1 MPARSLS
8 SVGAARMTRA
18 AFLRQA
24 GLISVGAL
32 SLGLTACGDAGA
44 NASGTGRPTKLRIG
58 WVPNDEDVER
68 RARWDGLRA
77 YLERKLSMPVE
88 LVQTGAYAPA
98 IEAMRASKLE
108 ICGLAP
114 FAYLIASEKSV
125 AEPLVAPG
133 FADGSA
139 NRYRSGFIVPA
150 ASSLRSLDDVKARAG
165 ELTLSWA
172 DPASASGHLVP
183 RAHLESIG
191 INPEK
196 DFKQVM
202 FAMNHTASI
211 MTVKAGKVDL
221 AAVTTTSLR
230 NMIAKGRIAEGDVR
244 VIWESEP
251 IMASIIAIRRN
262 LPDTFKA
269 EVLAAYLAF
278 AEEDPQAWAQIEPV
292 YLTPGVRW
300 VAAHDTDFDPLRR
313 LARNVRNLDLLN

>member
-1 MPARSLS
+1 MLFASPLLRKRSIT
-8 SVGAARMTRA
+8 AAVVSAA
-18 AFLRQA
+18 AFA
-24 GLISVGAL
+24 VFD
-32 SLGLTACGDAGA
+32 LGCADSSSNESAD
-44 NASGTGRPTKLRIG
+44 GRPKVLRIG

-68 RARWDGLRA
+68 RARWDGLRT
-77 YLERKLSMPVE
+77 YLEGKLQMPVE
-88 LVQTGAYAPA
+88 LIQTGSYAPA
-98 IEAMRASKLE
+98 IEALRARKLDV
-108 ICGLAP
+108 CGLAP
-114 FAYLIASEKSV
+114 FAYLIASQHEI

-150 ASSLRSLDDVKARAG
+150 DSPIRSMEDVKARAAS
-165 ELTLSWA
+165 LTMSWA

-183 RAHLESIG
+183 RAHLESMG

-196 DFKQVM
+196 DFKQVL

-230 NMIAKGRIAEGDVR
+230 NLILKGRIAEGDVR

-262 LPDTFKA
+262 LPETFKA

-278 AEEDPQAWAQIEPV
+278 AKESPEAWAEIAVV
-292 YLTPGVRW
+292 YLTPNVQW
-300 VAAHDTDFDPLRR
+300 VAAHDEDFEPLRR
-313 LARNVRNLDLLN
+313 LARNVKHLDLLD

>member
-1 MPARSLS
+1 MSFASVLSRSRLF
-8 SVGAARMTRA
+8 AAA
-18 AFLRQA
+18 ALA
-24 GLISVGAL
+24 LTGLGAL
-32 SLGLTACGDAGA
+32 TSGCADSSS
-44 NASGTGRPTKLRIG
+44 NASDDTRPKLLRIG

-68 RARWDGLRA
+68 RARWDGLRT
-77 YLERKLSMPVE
+77 YLEGKLGMPVE
-88 LVQTGAYAPA
+88 LIQAGSYAPA
-98 IEAMRASKLE
+98 IEALRARKLDV
-108 ICGLAP
+108 CGLAP
-114 FAYLIASEKSV
+114 FAYLIASER
-125 AEPLVAPG
+125 AIAQPLVAPG

-139 NRYRSGFIVPA
+139 NHYRSGFIVPA
-150 ASSLRSLDDVKARAG
+150 ASPIRSLEDVKARAG

-196 DFKQVM
+196 DFKQVL

-230 NMIAKGRIAEGDVR
+230 NMIAKERIAEGDVR

-262 LPDTFKA
+262 LPEGFKA

-278 AEEDPQAWAQIEPV
+278 AKEAPEAWAQIAPL
-292 YLTPGVRW
+292 YLTPDVEW
-300 VAAHDTDFDPLRR
+300 VAAHDEDFDPLRR
-313 LARNVRNLDLLN
+313 LARNVKHLNLLN

>member
-1 MPARSLS
+1 MP
-8 SVGAARMTRA
+8 SVSFLASFRPLLAAA
-18 AFLRQA
+18 AL
-24 GLISVGAL
+24 AL
-32 SLGLTACGDAGA
+32 AGA
-44 NASGTGRPTKLRIG
+44 VGSGCSGQASAEAADARPKVLRIG

-68 RARWDGLRA
+68 RARWDGLRD
-77 YLERKLSMPVE
+77 YLEGRLGMPVE
-88 LVQTGAYAPA
+88 LVQTGLYAPA
-98 IEAMRASKLE
+98 IEALRAGKLD

-114 FAYLIASEKSV
+114 FAYLIASERGI

-133 FADGSA
+133 FADGTA

-150 ASSLRSLDDVKARAG
+150 NSPLRSLEDVKAQAG
-165 ELTLSWA
+165 RLTLSWA

-183 RAHLESIG
+183 RAHLESLG

-196 DFKQVM
+196 DFKQVL

-230 NMIAKGRIAEGDVR
+230 NMIAKGRLAEGDVR
-244 VIWESEP
+244 LIWESEP
-251 IMASIIAIRRN
+251 IMASIIAIRRD
-262 LPDTFKA
+262 LPAAFKD

-278 AEEDPQAWAQIEPV
+278 ATEDPVAWAEIAPL
-292 YLTPGVRW
+292 YLTPDVRW
-300 VAAHDTDFDPLRR
+300 VAARDEDFASLRT